1 MIRILVYF
9 ALVFAVAVGAA
20 WLADRPGTVTIDW
33 QGWRLDTSVMV
44 AVVALL
50 ALLAATLVVWA
61 VLRGLIR
68 APVVFGRF
76 MGRRRQEKGRT
87 ALSRGLVAV
96 GAGDAKLARRYMTE
110 ARRLL
115 PQDPATRFLEAQTAQ
130 LNGDNAAA
138 RIAFEG
144 MLDDP
149 ETRALGLH
157 GLYVEAV
164 RAGEHDAAYHYA
176 EQAAAVAPGLP
187 WAGRARF
194 EHAAAVRDWEGAI
207 AILDKNAHNG
217 LVDKPSAKR
226 LKAVLLT
233 ARALELESAAP
244 ERARALALEAH
255 GLAADLVPAAAVAGR
270 VLARLNDPRRAT
282 KVVEATWRKAPHPD
296 LVEAFALIRPGEA
309 GRDRLK
315 RMRGL
320 AALKPGDIE
329 GRLAVARAAVDAR
342 DFPAARDELKA
353 VLAERPS
360 QRACLLMADLE
371 EAEHGDR
378 GRVREWLARAVRAPR
393 DPVWTAD
400 GITSEH
406 WSPVSPTSGR
416 LDAFEWKVP
425 VEAIGST
432 AGPLVDEALFAP
444 PPEEPATVIDAT
456 VVPPAGPAEAPSAG
470 RMSAPPAAADATMN
484 KAPQPA
490 AASPTPS
497 MWGRAD
503 VAGAAA
509 VPSSTTGAATAAPA
523 ASLPPPTPPQTP
535 APAKAAKPFWARRR
549 SDGPAVAEP
558 AAKTAAAEPPKAP
571 VAAKP
576 PEATPAKAPPAAE
589 PAKAAAAP
597 PPPKAAAEP
606 KPAAAPAGATAGSAA
621 PAAAA
626 VAAPMPAAAA
636 TPAAAD
642 AAKPK
647 EVLVMP
653 SSVDGAPPKQPADKP
668 FWARDAQDAPTA
680 PSAAPAPS
688 ASPSA
693 AGPDGRRTPRLVEF
707 PLAHS
712 PDDPGPAEGGE
723 ETGEARPRQKLF

>member
-9 ALVFAVAVGAA
+9 AVVFAVAVGAA

-44 AVVALL
+44 AAVALL
-50 ALLAATLVVWA
+50 ALLAATLVVWG
-61 VLRGLIR
+61 VLRGIVR
-68 APVVFGRF
+68 APSLFRRF
-76 MGRRRQEKGRT
+76 LGRRRENKGHT

-96 GAGDAKLARRYMTE
+96 GAGDARLARRYMTE

-115 PQDPATRFLEAQTAQ
+115 PRDPATRFLEAQTAQ
-130 LNGDNAAA
+130 LTGDSLAA
-138 RIAFEG
+138 RTAFEA
-144 MLDDP
+144 MLADP
-149 ETRALGLH
+149 ETRTLGLH

-164 RAGEHDAAYHYA
+164 RAGEPAAAYHYA
-176 EQAAAVAPGLP
+176 EEAAVIAPGLP

-207 AILDKNAHNG
+207 AILDKNAHNA
-217 LVDKPSAKR
+217 LVDKPTAKR

-233 ARALELESAAP
+233 ARALELETAAP

-255 GLAADLVPAAAVAGR
+255 GLASDLVPAAGVAGR

-282 KVVEATWRKAPHPD
+282 KVIEATWRRSPHPE
-296 LVEAFALIRPGEA
+296 LVEAYVLVRPGEA

-320 AALKPGDIE
+320 AALKPGDAE

-342 DFPAARDELKA
+342 EFAAARAELRA

-378 GRVREWLARAVRAPR
+378 GRVREWLSRAVRAPR

-400 GITSEH
+400 GVTSEH
-406 WSPVSPTSGR
+406 WAPVSPATGR

-425 VEAIGST
+425 IEAIGSS

-444 PPEEPATVIDAT
+444 PEPAPEPAPPIFAAAPAPAAPAPATSAPATSAPATSAPVAPAAVALTGGSAVRAAAPVTAT
-456 VVPPAGPAEAPSAG
+456 VADIGAARGLMVADGGAARGVTSAASPPPSA
-470 RMSAPPAAADATMN
+470 SAPPLPPEPVAAVGT
-484 KAPQPA
+484 
-490 AASPTPS
+490 
-497 MWGRAD
+497 AD
-503 VAGAAA
+503 VA
-509 VPSSTTGAATAAPA
+509 V
-523 ASLPPPTPPQTP
+523 
-535 APAKAAKPFWARRR
+535 
-549 SDGPAVAEP
+549 
-558 AAKTAAAEPPKAP
+558 EPP
-571 VAAKP
+571 
-576 PEATPAKAPPAAE
+576 
-589 PAKAAAAP
+589 AAAAP
-597 PPPKAAAEP
+597 PGSAPPEAGDTKPFWTRPHGGPTVAAGPDTDATATATIAGTATGASGPGGAAA
-606 KPAAAPAGATAGSAA
+606 AATASS

-626 VAAPMPAAAA
+626 AATAPAAR
-636 TPAAAD
+636 
-642 AAKPK
+642 

-653 SSVDGAPPKQPADKP
+653 SSADGAPPGSPPGAPGKPYWAREREPSPVAPADP
-668 FWARDAQDAPTA
+668 RQ
-680 PSAAPAPS
+680 
-688 ASPSA
+688 
-693 AGPDGRRTPRLVEF
+693 GPRLVEF

-712 PDDPGPAEGGE
+712 PDDPGPVATEDDAAA
-723 ETGEARPRQKLF
+723 ARPKLRLF